1 MITDQLSHQE
11 SGGSN
16 PFGHQPLPCDSIR
29 DPFWDG
35 ENVGQFPQ
43 RLGWLISDLQ
53 GDRGSIYPGH
63 GLNHLVVSNSNSSQ
77 SSHDLAFRS

>member
-16 PFGHQPLPCDSIR
+16 PLGHQPLPCDSIR

-35 ENVGQFPQ
+35 ENRRPVPSKVG
-43 RLGWLISDLQ
+43 LGWLISDLQ
-53 GDRGSIYPGH
+53 GIKGINLS
-63 GLNHLVVSNSNSSQ
+63 
-77 SSHDLAFRS
+77 RSWLESLGGFKFKFIPVIPWFGI